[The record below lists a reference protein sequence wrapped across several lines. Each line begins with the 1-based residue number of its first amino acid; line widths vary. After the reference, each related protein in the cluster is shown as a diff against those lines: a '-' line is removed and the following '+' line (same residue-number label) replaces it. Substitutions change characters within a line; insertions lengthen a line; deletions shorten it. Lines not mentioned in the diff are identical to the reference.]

1 MGGGWGDLVQLFI
14 QVSETDFFF
23 PQLLQYLTHL
33 QTRSCVIGIILTCG
47 AQQLLMSFRYVPL
60 TVPRVLLLSSAARF
74 GKFGGK
80 DDGSGFK
87 AALLSGPPGVGKTTT
102 AALVCEVS
110 AWSCL
115 LYSRPCQ

>member
-1 MGGGWGDLVQLFI
+1 M
-14 QVSETDFFF
+14 FFSAF
-23 PQLLQYLTHL
+23 FY
-33 QTRSCVIGIILTCG
+33 
-47 AQQLLMSFRYVPL
+47 A
-60 TVPRVLLLSSAARF
+60 AARF

-110 AWSCL
+110 VKTHTDL
-115 LYSRPCQ
+115 L